1 MSSIA
6 RLQDGIYEWFRT
18 WPQRQPWKDI
28 PVLLALLLGIAFA
41 FVVLFWDPTSV
52 RARYVGYANN
62 ALAQNN
68 FPTVLVASERLLSLD
83 SAWRNQALFGVAL
96 AHQGLGDDA
105 KAADTMRQVAPPNR
119 PVFATAHMYLAKTML
134 QRVGAAPELLPLIKA
149 HLNQVLALEPESVE
163 ANEMLGSLYASQKQW
178 EFAYKYYTAIIKE
191 RPEAMLLLARI
202 AKERGNANAAET
214 WTRDAQ
220 IHFQH
225 AVETPG
231 SDNPKNRISYIESL
245 MMSNDFEKAK
255 AVLDAGRNLSGN
267 DTYKTVTPAVFA
279 GLAKKLAE
287 NGSEDLDFR
296 AKMIREGMEADPK
309 DPALLALLLELSEE
323 NGAESQAAGDRIL
336 KIMERK
342 HIWPPLLFVGAKVA
356 SKRQNTFGMR
366 VYLHKVLQDF
376 PLALPMAC
384 NLSTTICD
392 TGKAENLPFALE
404 MMDFA
409 LERFREQ
416 PFLRLSR
423 GLILVCSSRPQ
434 DALPDL
440 QSALDHLEDKSP
452 AHRALARAY
461 FALGMENLAR
471 EQQRLSSLPKKAEV
485 STTAKPINGGVRK

>member
-1 MSSIA
+1 MSPIT
-6 RLQDGIYEWFRT
+6 RLQDGIHDWFRT

-28 PVLLALLLGIAFA
+28 PVLLALLLGLA
-41 FVVLFWDPTSV
+41 FVFVVMFWDPMSV

-62 ALAQNN
+62 ALAKND
-68 FPTVLVASERLLSLD
+68 FPTVLVASERLLGID

-96 AHQGLGDDA
+96 AQQGLGDEA

-191 RPEAMLLLARI
+191 KPESMLLLARI

-225 AVETPG
+225 AVENPG

-245 MMSNDFEKAK
+245 MMSNEFEKAK
-255 AVLDAGRNLSGN
+255 AVLDVGRKLSGN
-267 DTYKTVTPAVFA
+267 DPYKTVAPAVFA
-279 GLAKKLAE
+279 GLARKLAE
-287 NGSEDLDFR
+287 NGTGDLDFR

-323 NGAESQAAGDRIL
+323 NGAESQTAGDSII

-366 VYLHKVLQDF
+366 VYLHKAFQDF

-392 TGKAENLPFALE
+392 TGEAENLPFALE

-409 LERFREQ
+409 LERFHEQ

-423 GLILVCSSRPQ
+423 GLILICSSRPQ

-440 QSALDHLEDKSP
+440 QFALDHLEDKAP

-461 FALGMENLAR
+461 FTLGMENLAR
-471 EQQRLSSLPKKAEV
+471 EHQRLSTLPAKAEA
-485 STTAKPINGGVRK
+485 SPTTKPANDGR

>member
-267 DTYKTVTPAVFA
+267 DTYKTGYPCGFCRS
-279 GLAKKLAE
+279 GQ
-287 NGSEDLDFR
+287 
-296 AKMIREGMEADPK
+296 EA
-309 DPALLALLLELSEE
+309 
-323 NGAESQAAGDRIL
+323 
-336 KIMERK
+336 
-342 HIWPPLLFVGAKVA
+342 
-356 SKRQNTFGMR
+356 
-366 VYLHKVLQDF
+366 
-376 PLALPMAC
+376 C
-384 NLSTTICD
+384 
-392 TGKAENLPFALE
+392 GKW
-404 MMDFA
+404 
-409 LERFREQ
+409 
-416 PFLRLSR
+416 
-423 GLILVCSSRPQ
+423 I
-434 DALPDL
+434 
-440 QSALDHLEDKSP
+440 
-452 AHRALARAY
+452 
-461 FALGMENLAR
+461 
-471 EQQRLSSLPKKAEV
+471 
-485 STTAKPINGGVRK
+485 

>member
-1 MSSIA
+1 
-6 RLQDGIYEWFRT
+6 
-18 WPQRQPWKDI
+18 
-28 PVLLALLLGIAFA
+28 
-41 FVVLFWDPTSV
+41 
-52 RARYVGYANN
+52 
-62 ALAQNN
+62 
-68 FPTVLVASERLLSLD
+68 
-83 SAWRNQALFGVAL
+83 
-96 AHQGLGDDA
+96 
-105 KAADTMRQVAPPNR
+105 
-119 PVFATAHMYLAKTML
+119 
-134 QRVGAAPELLPLIKA
+134 
-149 HLNQVLALEPESVE
+149 
-163 ANEMLGSLYASQKQW
+163 
-178 EFAYKYYTAIIKE
+178 
-191 RPEAMLLLARI
+191 
-202 AKERGNANAAET
+202 
-214 WTRDAQ
+214 
-220 IHFQH
+220 
-225 AVETPG
+225 
-231 SDNPKNRISYIESL
+231 
-245 MMSNDFEKAK
+245 
-255 AVLDAGRNLSGN
+255 
-267 DTYKTVTPAVFA
+267 
-279 GLAKKLAE
+279 
-287 NGSEDLDFR
+287 
-296 AKMIREGMEADPK
+296 MEADPK